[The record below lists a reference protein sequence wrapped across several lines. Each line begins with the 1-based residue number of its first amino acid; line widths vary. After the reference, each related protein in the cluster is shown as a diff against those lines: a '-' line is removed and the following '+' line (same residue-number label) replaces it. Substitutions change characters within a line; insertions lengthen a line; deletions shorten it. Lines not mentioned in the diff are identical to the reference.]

1 MRMPM
6 NTISPLTLFW
16 RVIYVLAL
24 FSVFIAGILARNQDS
39 KKAPARK
46 SIRNVHGFKP

>member
-24 FSVFIAGILARNQDS
+24 FSVFIAGIQARNQDS
-39 KKAPARK
+39 SRPPQKA
-46 SIRNVHGFKP
+46 N